1 MNVTFSVQTEFDDI
15 PKEIA
20 YLLRSV
26 QDELGLVSNRAAD
39 LAQTITVEQ
48 IGREALLEHGEAELR
63 SLHTLRVHLAKI
75 DTRLEDCMAILG
87 GYTDHIES
95 PQVPEEEASEQEEE
109 NDEG

>member
-1 MNVTFSVQTEFDDI
+1 MTFRKKLHTFCDLCRKNSD
-15 PKEIA
+15 
-20 YLLRSV
+20 
-26 QDELGLVSNRAAD
+26 LVSNRAAD
-39 LAQTITVEQ
+39 LSKTITVEQ

-63 SLHTLRVHLAKI
+63 SLHTYAGPPGKI
-75 DTRLEDCMAILG
+75 DTRMEDCMAILG